1 MEIQLLRKTEMNV
14 IEKTSATVSTVRK
27 WATAKTTA
35 VIAVATAGAS
45 SVPAHAAA
53 VDVGAVVTDIG
64 AQAVPIGLIGA
75 AVLLIYV
82 GVKAFQWVRK
92 ALS

>member
-1 MEIQLLRKTEMNV
+1 MDVTEIK
-14 IEKTSATVSTVRK
+14 AD
-27 WATAKTTA
+27 
-35 VIAVATAGAS
+35 IA
-45 SVPAHAAA
+45 
-53 VDVGAVVTDIG
+53 
-64 AQAVPIGLIGA
+64 AQAGPIALIGG